1 MTVPRL
7 ACLCIAA
14 TLAGPVQSIAAEFD
28 LDITELNEISPRP
41 GTVISSENF
50 ERFAHL
56 FDPDFAKFVAG
67 GFVHITVGQSVSF
80 NPHPA
85 FVFATRQHRGQASLS
100 DNPGLLANFSQG
112 KPFPGELNIKDPNA
126 GMKAAWNMRYAY
138 TGDSGKIPEMYW
150 QLRDW
155 RKEDP
160 QFEMLFEARSMRF
173 MYRHVQEPV
182 PYIKKNPQDAYG
194 AFLLNAVDAGT
205 YDGSQALVFANRDES
220 RDINGWVWIPQLNQT
235 RSLASFLIEESMFGS
250 DILPTDFL
258 GYAGRLTD
266 MTWQYHGATY
276 MLLPPYRHDIIEPA
290 NRKARKYD
298 YWHVDFHGRAGCFP
312 KVNWQLRRGLILEGR
327 AVDPSAP
334 AARRLFY
341 VDEQTYVA
349 VLWKIYK
356 ENDALWKFT
365 VSTFAHQ
372 NSHVRENNET
382 GAPIFTAYS
391 TIDVQTN
398 RCTTIQLMTVINVA
412 DVTPDDFDTGNMRS
426 GGGRSF
432 RRR

>member
-1 MTVPRL
+1 M
-7 ACLCIAA
+7 
-14 TLAGPVQSIAAEFD
+14 
-28 LDITELNEISPRP
+28 
-41 GTVISSENF
+41 
-50 ERFAHL
+50 
-56 FDPDFAKFVAG
+56 
-67 GFVHITVGQSVSF
+67 SF

-112 KPFPGELNIKDPNA
+112 KPFPGELNIKDTNA

-235 RSLASFLIEESMFGS
+235 RSLASFLFEESMFGS

-276 MLLPPYRHDIIEPA
+276 MLLPLYRHDIIEPA

-312 KVNWQLRRGLILEGR
+312 KVNWQLRRVLILEGR

-365 VSTFAHQ
+365 VSTFAHP

-398 RCTTIQLMTVINVA
+398 RCTTIQALTVINVA